1 MSFDL
6 QALGIT
12 KEELQQRVIDRA
24 VERIFETTGIDED
37 GDEFVETSPFA
48 GRLEKAVKA
57 AIDARVGEIA
67 EKHVLPITGD
77 LVENIVLQATNTWG
91 EKVGKPQ
98 TFREYMIARAENYLT
113 EKVDYNGK
121 EKGEAG
127 GFSWSGTQT
136 RITHLVH
143 QHFQYS
149 IDSAMKAAVKNANDK
164 IAEGIQEAVKIK
176 LGEITQQLKVEIKT
190 K

>member
-6 QALGIT
+6 ESLGIT

-37 GDEFVETSPFA
+37 GDDFIETSPFA

-57 AIDARVGEIA
+57 AIDDRVAEIA

-77 LVENIVLQATNTWG
+77 LVENIVLQATNKWG
-91 EKVGKPQ
+91 EKTGQPV

-113 EKVDYNGK
+113 EQVDYQGK
-121 EKGEAG
+121 TKGEAG
-127 GFSWSGTQT
+127 GFSWNASQT

-149 IDSAMKAAVKNANDK
+149 IHTAMTEAVKSANDK
-164 IAEGIQEAVKIK
+164 IAEGIQEAVKVK
-176 LGEITQQLKVEIKT
+176 LGEITQKLKVEVKA
-190 K
+190 